1 MCSWCFSSDLNKYGD
16 PIYPEQEKSSP
27 EKIKSLFDDAKIEK
41 KKQKQIEK
49 VKKLAIEFGLIV
61 DEKMLC
67 CSVIQNEMCVFL
79 KNLDD
84 KEIQVFKVDYE
95 ELVKS
100 YGIAWKN
107 FGDTAALTI
116 GGSGVGLMA
125 GAGILSIIT
134 LNPAPLAIGVA
145 ITGGI
150 GAGASAGGGLGYLKV
165 RKDNLKEQVQKTNEQ
180 RYLRIRSKILEIDMQ
195 IKSCRKNGFEEN
207 VLSLERV
214 KNNFEST
221 RNIFENT
228 VLLKVKKL

>member
-1 MCSWCFSSDLNKYGD
+1 MCSLCFSSDLNKYGD

-107 FGDTAALTI
+107 FGDNK
-116 GGSGVGLMA
+116 GSKFLY
-125 GAGILSIIT
+125 T
-134 LNPAPLAIGVA
+134 W
-145 ITGGI
+145 TT
-150 GAGASAGGGLGYLKV
+150 Y
-165 RKDNLKEQVQKTNEQ
+165 
-180 RYLRIRSKILEIDMQ
+180 
-195 IKSCRKNGFEEN
+195 
-207 VLSLERV
+207 
-214 KNNFEST
+214 
-221 RNIFENT
+221 
-228 VLLKVKKL
+228 